1 MDLDDIN
8 GGYTKYV
15 YNIWIYDYI
24 FVYDM
29 DLFVY
34 IYIYIYMD
42 MYIYIPPG
50 RVKGGTLGPGG
61 ISKKNPI
68 YLQVLI

>member
-8 GGYTKYV
+8 GGYTIYV

-29 DLFVY
+29 DLFV
-34 IYIYIYMD
+34 YIYIYMD

-61 ISKKNPI
+61 ISKKKPI